1 MSCYRDPACQPGPGA
16 AHLKASRHLTPISAV
31 TAHLAYWL
39 PTLSQAARTGME
51 PRVLML
57 GDIGQWVAGTG
68 HTRPVSPHIL
78 ITDTGA
84 GVINQDCSS
93 LLYDYLS
100 YILQH
105 KTFCNSNNFRFIW
118 HFKIDFFSSKL
129 PSGIELLQYLVPHPK
144 VLKSLG
150 SLSLDNRRAPCPI
163 SVPFSPVPF
172 RPWPYT
178 VHIQSRN

>member
-1 MSCYRDPACQPGPGA
+1 MSRSRWGAGSCSGYLGHVTRRAALGP
-16 AHLKASRHLTPISAV
+16 V

-57 GDIGQWVAGTG
+57 GDIGQWVAGTW

-93 LLYDYLS
+93 LLYGYLS

-105 KTFCNSNNFRFIW
+105 KTFCNSNNFRFI
-118 HFKIDFFSSKL
+118 
-129 PSGIELLQYLVPHPK
+129 
-144 VLKSLG
+144 
-150 SLSLDNRRAPCPI
+150 
-163 SVPFSPVPF
+163 
-172 RPWPYT
+172 
-178 VHIQSRN
+178 